1 MEEEEEE
8 PLPEYQ
14 HSHHSHHSRHSHRS
28 QHTQPLP
35 EYQRSPTPGAEATQ
49 AYKYTSSTNAQ
60 RAAQQ
65 VRMSQFYKFSLPRY
79 HHRLIS

>member
-1 MEEEEEE
+1 MEEEEE

-35 EYQRSPTPGAEATQ
+35 EYQRSPPPGAEATKV
-49 AYKYTSSTNAQ
+49 YKYTSSTNAQ